1 MKGQSLIEVLV
12 ALGIISIVVTGVAT
26 IVTQSLS
33 NTQFSKD
40 NEGATK
46 FAQEGLETVRSVRS
60 SNYAA
65 FATLSGRYCLAA
77 NSQSLG
83 ATQPSCTV
91 PNVGNFIREI
101 RIEQTPG
108 CNTNAAKVTAIVSW
122 TDGKCQAGSYC
133 HNTTLTTCLSKINP
147 ITAP

>member
-12 ALGIISIVVTGVAT
+12 ALGIISLIVTGVAT
-26 IVTQSLS
+26 IITQSLS

-40 NEGATK
+40 QEAATK
-46 FAQEGLETVRSVRS
+46 YAQEGLETVRSVRN
-60 SNYAA
+60 SNYAT
-65 FATLSGRYCLAA
+65 FATLSGRYCLGA

-91 PNVGNFIREI
+91 PNVETFIREI

-108 CNTNAAKVTAIVSW
+108 CNTNAAKVTATVSW
-122 TDGKCQAGSYC
+122 TDGKCPANGYC
-133 HNTTLTTCLSKINP
+133 HNASLVTCLSKINP
-147 ITAP
+147 VTAP